1 MIVDVYDFNAT
12 LCCSRY
18 KIDVEHCVFSL
29 IKRKRISDVL
39 IWPDVSKSRNQP
51 PYIQERKLPIIR
63 DLIGDDGLFSF
74 ENCSFL
80 ADFLQME
87 SQDAKKIEAFF
98 NALKHSSYPF
108 DKRADRNVILI
119 PDNFDANLQEKILRT
134 CSLPRESTSLLWRS
148 VATCLGNLSML
159 KQLSDQCS
167 TIKVIDYQL
176 KYCDESVLNLI
187 HEDNLI
193 IPQRHAY
200 KMGRFYPRH
209 EKYDGQDV
217 FLPRNEFYRHT
228 YYGTTKDCVVWDAD
242 LQQFSRKDFVKE
254 RKIRLFIESNGC
266 RKEVHRFST
275 SDGAAVFVARKA
287 SGKSTY
293 YDECTGLY
301 IVVQDLEREEIYA
314 KELIAPNSKCPGGEK
329 ILGIVNTDCFIDKG
343 TDNVR
348 FRLADA
354 YGDDVPL
361 KVLDYT
367 FMTGTMK
374 TREPLKLHPSMIPG
388 QGIARVRVTGERQL
402 REAVELDLLEMKAP
416 EPAET
421 VNLLKASIKHS
432 YPVAIPAV
440 AADAKLWQKALSDV
454 NRYMKARKYRNPK
467 MFSYCRYANPQSADV
482 QDRLNRINVF
492 GYAENRQLPVYA
504 GSFDFEAL
512 FDYMAQDYSFCMKR
526 GDSDGAYSVLSMIS
540 RTYQGNNPV
549 FKLVKHDV
557 LKQIV
562 SRSRDNAS
570 ISRHIMTACAYLLR
584 GAEELNTFFQSYI
597 RKLDNI
603 IRNEDNQVA
612 LIPWWK
618 STQHIKR
625 SHIPLYKGSQDWD
638 RALAELLM
646 ANEDML
652 EGICTDDCNRCV
664 KNLLTIL
671 PSYHYQNKTNLTCG
685 VLKVFLFLLMRRKYD
700 KSFLEEG
707 SILREDIEEVLE
719 ITKQSNTPRVHD
731 WSTSVLNYVQG
742 KGTLDDLIGVVQADG
757 AGIDNAS

>member
-1 MIVDVYDFNAT
+1 MIVDVYDLNAT

-18 KIDVEHCVFSL
+18 KIDVEHCLFSL

-51 PYIQERKLPIIR
+51 PYIQERKHPIIR
-63 DLIGDDGLFSF
+63 DLLGEDGSFSF

-98 NALKHSSYPF
+98 NALRHSSYVF
-108 DKRADRNVILI
+108 DKHKQADRNVILI

-159 KQLSDQCS
+159 KQLSDLCS
-167 TIKVIDYQL
+167 TINVIDYQL
-176 KYCDESVLNLI
+176 KYCDESVLKLI
-187 HEDNLI
+187 REDNLI
-193 IPQRHAY
+193 VPQRRAY
-200 KMGRFYPRH
+200 KSGRFYPRH
-209 EKYDGQDV
+209 ENYDGQDV
-217 FLPRNEFYRHT
+217 FLPKNDFYRHT
-228 YYGTTKDCVVWDAD
+228 YYGTSGDCVVWDENQ
-242 LQQFSRKDFVKE
+242 LQFARKQFVKK
-254 RKIRLFIESNGC
+254 RKIRLFIECDGC
-266 RKEVHRFST
+266 RKEVHRFSA

-287 SGKSTY
+287 CGKSTY

-421 VNLLKASIKHS
+421 VNSLKASIKHS

-467 MFSYCRYANPQSADV
+467 MFSYCRYANRSEEHTSELQS
-482 QDRLNRINVF
+482 Q
-492 GYAENRQLPVYA
+492 
-504 GSFDFEAL
+504 
-512 FDYMAQDYSFCMKR
+512 
-526 GDSDGAYSVLSMIS
+526 
-540 RTYQGNNPV
+540 
-549 FKLVKHDV
+549 
-557 LKQIV
+557 
-562 SRSRDNAS
+562 
-570 ISRHIMTACAYLLR
+570 
-584 GAEELNTFFQSYI
+584 
-597 RKLDNI
+597 
-603 IRNEDNQVA
+603 
-612 LIPWWK
+612 
-618 STQHIKR
+618 
-625 SHIPLYKGSQDWD
+625 
-638 RALAELLM
+638 
-646 ANEDML
+646 
-652 EGICTDDCNRCV
+652 
-664 KNLLTIL
+664 
-671 PSYHYQNKTNLTCG
+671 
-685 VLKVFLFLLMRRKYD
+685 
-700 KSFLEEG
+700 
-707 SILREDIEEVLE
+707 
-719 ITKQSNTPRVHD
+719 
-731 WSTSVLNYVQG
+731 
-742 KGTLDDLIGVVQADG
+742 
-757 AGIDNAS
+757 

>member
-39 IWPDVSKSRNQP
+39 IWPDISKSRNQP
-51 PYIQERKLPIIR
+51 PYIQERKQPIIR

-354 YGDDVPL
+354 HGDDVPL

-374 TREPLKLHPSMIPG
+374 NREPLKLHPSMIPG
-388 QGIARVRVTGERQL
+388 QGIARVRVTGEKQL
-402 REAVELDLLEMKAP
+402 RASVDLDLLEMELTNP
-416 EPAET
+416 VET
-421 VNLLKASIKHS
+421 VNSLRRDIKHS
-432 YPVAIPAV
+432 YPIDIPAV
-440 AADAKLWQKALSDV
+440 AADRWLWQDIESAVK
-454 NRYMKARKYRNPK
+454 RYMNNRRYRDK
-467 MFSYCRYANPQSADV
+467 TMFSKCRYADPKASGM
-482 QDRLNRINVF
+482 DRLNRINVF
-492 GYAENRQLPVYA
+492 GYALNRELPLYS
-504 GSFDFEAL
+504 GSFDFDGL
-512 FDYMAQDYSFCMKR
+512 FQYMADDYRYCQRRKDQDSINT
-526 GDSDGAYSVLSMIS
+526 VLAMIS
-540 RTYQGNNPV
+540 RTYQGNNPI
-549 FKLVKHDV
+549 FYPIKRDL
-557 LKQIV
+557 LKQVEIC
-562 SRSRDNAS
+562 SREESGS
-570 ISRHIMTACAYLLR
+570 ISTHVMTACANLLR
-584 GAEELNTFFQSYI
+584 TPDELKQFFWAFL
-597 RKLDNI
+597 RKANAVTLDASLEGMIYNM
-603 IRNEDNQVA
+603 
-612 LIPWWK
+612 
-618 STQHIKR
+618 R
-625 SHIPLYKGSQDWD
+625 SHNLLGAPIRVPEFKGMLHWN
-638 RALAELLM
+638 RVLAELLI
-646 ANEDML
+646 ANNEML
-652 EGICTDDCNRCV
+652 SHVSSMDCNSCMRH
-664 KNLLTIL
+664 LLTL
-671 PSYHYQNKTNLTCG
+671 LASYHYYSKPRLTYG
-685 VLKVFLFLLMRRKYD
+685 VLKVCLFLLMRRKYD
-700 KSFLEEG
+700 RSFLSPGSEIREQTEELL
-707 SILREDIEEVLE
+707 SE
-719 ITKQSNTPRVHD
+719 TKQSTDRLVRT
-731 WSTSVLNYVQG
+731 WSDIVMKYVQG
-742 KGTLDDLIGVVQADG
+742 KGTLDDLIIAVEPEQE
-757 AGIDNAS
+757 S